1 MHSTALTPS
10 QRAAFW
16 RAAAMAAKEVGEPL
30 ETYRKRVM
38 REELGV
44 EHLAEVSRTTGF
56 DCLMARLFHDACM
69 DDIAVQYS
77 TSATTRLRHVI
88 VAAATQIA
96 PESPLFYLAGIMIQ
110 SRTVIMDRSILAA
123 RLSMDSGWLDFTIPQ
138 LRRILA
144 MLQTHL
150 RRHQ

>member
-1 MHSTALTPS
+1 MPSSTLTRP
-10 QRAAFW
+10 QLAAFW

-30 ETYRKRVM
+30 ESYRKRVM

-56 DCLMARLFHDACM
+56 DTIMARIWHDAGR
-69 DDIAVQYS
+69 DDLAVNCA
-77 TSATTRLRHVI
+77 TAATTRLRHVI

-96 PESPLFYLAGIMIQ
+96 PESPLVYLAGVMLQ
-110 SRTVIMDRSILAA
+110 SRTVNMDKSILAA
-123 RLSMDSGWLDFTIPQ
+123 CLSTDSGWLDFTIPQ

-150 RRHQ
+150 RRRQ

>member
-1 MHSTALTPS
+1 MPSSTLTRP

-16 RAAAMAAKEVGEPL
+16 RAAAMAAKELGEPL
-30 ETYRKRVM
+30 ESYRKRVM
-38 REELGV
+38 REELDV
-44 EHLAEVSRTTGF
+44 EHLADVSRTTGY
-56 DCLMARLFHDACM
+56 DCLMARIWHDAGR
-69 DDIAVQYS
+69 DDLAVNCV

-96 PESPLFYLAGIMIQ
+96 PESPLWYLAGIMIQ